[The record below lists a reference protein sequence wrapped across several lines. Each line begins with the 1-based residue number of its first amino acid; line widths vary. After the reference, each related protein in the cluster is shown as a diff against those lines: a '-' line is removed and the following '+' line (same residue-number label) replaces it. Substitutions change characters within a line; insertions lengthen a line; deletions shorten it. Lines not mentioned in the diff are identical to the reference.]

1 MKDSGLSV
9 VLSLIS
15 QTSQTLSNTFSTVLN
30 VCELEHHVGIMVN
43 SALYYYYYYYY
54 YYYWSLSSDFRVSSA
69 VENVTAVFLFLH
81 NNVDS
86 CFKITVAKLEAQILE
101 F

>member
-15 QTSQTLSNTFSTVLN
+15 QTSQTLLNTFSTVLN

-43 SALYYYYYYYY
+43 SALYYYYY
-54 YYYWSLSSDFRVSSA
+54 WSLSSDFRVSSA
-69 VENVTAVFLFLH
+69 VGNVAAVFLFLH

>member
-43 SALYYYYYYYY
+43 SALYYYYYYY
-54 YYYWSLSSDFRVSSA
+54 WSLSSDFRVSSA
-69 VENVTAVFLFLH
+69 VGNVAAVFLFLH